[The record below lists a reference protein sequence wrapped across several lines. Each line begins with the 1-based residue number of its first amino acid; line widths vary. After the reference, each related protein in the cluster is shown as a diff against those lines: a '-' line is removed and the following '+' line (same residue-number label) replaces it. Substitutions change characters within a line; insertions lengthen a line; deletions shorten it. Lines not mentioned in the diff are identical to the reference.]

1 MRVGQFLSENSEK
14 HSSLSDCIDKKK
26 KKIVEGDIETVG
38 KKCYLLIHYVELFY
52 PLRDVV

>member
-1 MRVGQFLSENSEK
+1 MRVGQFLSEHSEK
-14 HSSLSDCIDKKK
+14 HSSLSDCIDK

-38 KKCYLLIHYVELFY
+38 KKCYLLIHYVELFH